1 MSARTRYPSPLVRLR
16 RAVILAFVVAVTLA
30 QVGGTALARQ
40 AAGET
45 LAASQELTA
54 GYSRTL
60 VNGEEDFLYTHT
72 NLQVWEPLVR
82 YDDNLRPQPGIAESW
97 LLSPDG
103 LTWTFN
109 LRHDVVFSNGRPL
122 VSADVAASID
132 HLRKSSGK
140 PSTFLGGINF
150 PEIYGEPTVATP
162 DDYTVTLTYAAP
174 RPLLIY
180 SISNHYSPVFAAESF
195 RPDGTFDGYPIG
207 SGPFVLADWERDQYI
222 ELVRNENYSGT
233 KPALTAI
240 HLRQYSDATAR
251 LAALRSG
258 EVQALLELGGVL
270 PSQAAEVASDG
281 QYDVQAHAATCNTFL
296 AFNGSAGR
304 VFSDVRL
311 RQAVSLSIDRTQL
324 VDQLLDGYGTPAT
337 SVLLEPVTEFAV
349 TDPAQ
354 QVRVDPERSAQL
366 VQEATGGERVSARL
380 IFTPPAEGIN
390 AWPFPLMAAYFQGI
404 LQPLGFDLELQQLE
418 TTALTEARN
427 AGDYDVSIS
436 NNCWA
441 TGDPNYILGRLLDS
455 TSAQNVTQHQGYAN
469 PRVDALLAE
478 GRTTLDP
485 ARRVA
490 VYQEVQAIAND
501 EVPVAPLFNQQT
513 ITAANP
519 QVRGLDQRVAYAPT
533 FETIYLIDPQ

>member
-1 MSARTRYPSPLVRLR
+1 MSPSGSSPAAGLR
-16 RAVILAFVVAVTLA
+16 RLATAAIVVMVALTQLGATAFA
-30 QVGGTALARQ
+30 QQ
-40 AAGET
+40 EAGET

-82 YDDNLRPQPGIAESW
+82 YDNNLRPQPGIAETW

-103 LTWTFN
+103 LVWTFN
-109 LRHDVVFSNGRPL
+109 LRHDVVFSNGDPL
-122 VSADVAASID
+122 VASDVLASID
-132 HLRKSSGK
+132 HLKKSSGK

-150 PEIYGEPTVATP
+150 AEIYGDPVVTAT
-162 DDYTVTLTYAAP
+162 DAYTVTFTYTIP
-174 RPLLIY
+174 RPLLPY
-180 SISNHYSPVFAAESF
+180 SISNHYSPVWAAESF
-195 RPDGTFDGYPIG
+195 RPDGTFNGYPIG
-207 SGPFVLADWERDQYI
+207 SGPFVLADWQRDQYI
-222 ELVRNENYSGT
+222 ELVRNENYYGT
-233 KPALTAI
+233 LPHLSKI

-270 PSQAAEVASDG
+270 PSQAAEIASDG
-281 QYDVQAHAATCNTFL
+281 EYDVRAHAATCNTFL

-304 VFSDVRL
+304 VFNDVRL
-311 RQAVSLSIDRTQL
+311 RQAVSLSIDRRAL

-354 QVRVDPERSAQL
+354 QIQVDPERAAQL
-366 VQEATGGERVSARL
+366 VQEATGGERVSAKL

-418 TTALTEARN
+418 TTALTDARN
-427 AGDYDVSIS
+427 AGDYDISIS

-441 TGDPNYILGRLLDS
+441 TGDPNYILGRLLES
-455 TSAQNVTQHQGYAN
+455 TSAQNVSQFQGYAN
-469 PRVDALLAE
+469 PQVDALLAE

-490 VYQEVQAIAND
+490 IYQEVQAIANT

-513 ITAANP
+513 ITAAGP
-519 QVRGLDQRVAYAPT
+519 TIRGLDQRVAYAPT
-533 FETIYLIDPQ
+533 FETVYIIDAQ